1 MISISAHTQSWLDE
15 NPNIRSL
22 LSEGLINHS
31 ALARKMHGDI
41 ERQLGEK
48 ASLDSVTIAL
58 NRIGK
63 SLSKHSV
70 TTPTQFI
77 GDISVQTGLT
87 ILIYHISDFDS
98 LILPDVQDLKKGYFV
113 TTRGIWHASIITTSQ
128 IAKDSDLLDTCFE
141 HQDMITSVTIKLKEG
156 HIPIPGV
163 CAGILTLLANKGVN
177 LQEVISTHN
186 ELTILTDQNNADL
199 ALGTLLKIAH
209 RN

>member
-22 LSEGLINHS
+22 LSEGLVNRS

-48 ASLDSVTIAL
+48 ASLESVTIAL

-63 SLSKHSV
+63 TLSMHSA
-70 TTPTQFI
+70 TTPTHFI

-87 ILIYHISDFDS
+87 ILIYHISDFDT
-98 LILPDVQDLKKGYFV
+98 LTLPDAQDLKQGYFV
-113 TTRGIWHASIITTSQ
+113 TTRGIWHASIITTSK
-128 IAKDSDLLDTCFE
+128 IAKDSDLLEACFE
-141 HQDMITSVTIKLKEG
+141 HQDVITSVTIKLKEG

-163 CAGILTLLANKGVN
+163 CAGILSLLANKGVN

-199 ALGTLLKIAH
+199 ALKTLMQAA
-209 RN
+209 R